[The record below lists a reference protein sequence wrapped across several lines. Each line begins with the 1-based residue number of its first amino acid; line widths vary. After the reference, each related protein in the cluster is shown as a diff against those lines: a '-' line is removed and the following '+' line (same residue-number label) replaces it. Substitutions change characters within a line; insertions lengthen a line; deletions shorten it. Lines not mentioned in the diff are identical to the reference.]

1 MNRKLLTLSATLV
14 GLGALLF
21 ASPVLATSLENVQ
34 KDGIS
39 KVASGQTVDGAAFL
53 FGNAVSVDGTVNGD
67 VFCAGG
73 DITINGTVNGDVICA
88 GNNLTIAGTVKGD
101 VRVSGN
107 VIRLEGQ
114 VNGSTT
120 VAGASLQVAQSAKL
134 DKDVTIGAGTVNVR
148 GEVGRD
154 LKVGGANVVISTT
167 IGRNVYVEADTFNL
181 DGSIAGNLDYRV
193 NKDVNIPEGSVA
205 GEVKRLEARQEHSGK
220 WMNTASFAAMAL
232 IGVLASVVLTLVVV
246 LIMPRYV
253 RRVTDLKP
261 VGLLKAFLV
270 GLASFGLLIPLLI
283 ILFISIVG
291 FTVAF
296 TLMLAFGLVV
306 MLALPLVSFW
316 VGRALFG
323 QTSRSIVFMALIGAL
338 IVSIVGV
345 LPWLGA
351 LVLLVA
357 VCIGIGMIV
366 LGFGDQYGKDA
377 YSLVP
382 EKVIAE
388 KPKAVKA
395 KK

>member
-1 MNRKLLTLSATLV
+1 MNKKLLTLAATLV

-21 ASPVLATSLENVQ
+21 ASPVLASSLENIQ

-101 VRVSGN
+101 VRVAGN

-134 DKDVTIGAGTVNVR
+134 DKDVTIGAGTVNIR

-193 NKDVNIPEGSVA
+193 NKDASIPEGSVA
-205 GEVKRLEARQEHSGK
+205 GKVNRLEARNERSGK
-220 WMNTASFAAMAL
+220 WMNPANFAVMAL
-232 IGVLASVVLTLVVV
+232 LGVLAAVVLTLVMV

-261 VGLLKAFLV
+261 IGLLKAFLV

-283 ILFISIVG
+283 ILFISMVG
-291 FTVAF
+291 VTVAF
-296 TLMLAFGLVV
+296 TLMLAFGLAL
-306 MLALPLVSFW
+306 MLAVPLVSFW
-316 VGRALFG
+316 VGKALFG
-323 QTSRSIVFMALIGAL
+323 QTNRSIVFMALIGAL
-338 IVSIVGV
+338 IVSIAGV
-345 LPWLGA
+345 IPWLGV
-351 LVLLVA
+351 LLLLVA

-366 LGFGDQYGKDA
+366 LGFGGQYSKDA
-377 YSLVP
+377 YSLAP
-382 EKVIAE
+382 EKVVVE
-388 KPKAVKA
+388 KPRTVK